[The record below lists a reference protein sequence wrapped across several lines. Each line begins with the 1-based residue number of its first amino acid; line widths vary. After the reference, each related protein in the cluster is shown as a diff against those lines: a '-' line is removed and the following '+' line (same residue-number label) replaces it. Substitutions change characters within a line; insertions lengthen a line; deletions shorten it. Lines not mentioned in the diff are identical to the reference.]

1 MDAVEY
7 LTGQRVKMH
16 EVYTA
21 EISISFCGP
30 ARPLTEKLMKSLES
44 ISLIATEIGFPF
56 EIILVADPGDR
67 ELWETL
73 QKNQGRFG
81 NFYVLKQG
89 TRNYGEAVR
98 VGFEASSNKFFIPFD
113 TSLVYDV
120 RYADIIHS
128 FLMKREKKLFLT
140 ELPVI
145 HRDLINDVGGYRDLA
160 YSHDIDLYSRIAMM
174 YGVVAF
180 PAMFNRIPII
190 SPPPRNEGGLG
201 NEERP
206 TLKKMRDHIIA
217 CNYDVD
223 DLMALYESTGK
234 GGRLRKK
241 ILFSILFLVS
251 RISRIKPF
259 RFDRNN
265 YLVLMENIFESLVLK
280 DFARYGLEE
289 TEANMVLSSEE
300 VNYLRNRSRLYKD
313 VIYSINK
320 YVVEL

>member
-30 ARPLTEKLMKSLES
+30 ARSRNEKIVESLES
-44 ISLIATEIGFPF
+44 ISMIATEIGFPF
-56 EIILVADPGDR
+56 EIILVADPGNR
-67 ELWETL
+67 ELWESL
-73 QKNQGRFG
+73 QKNSGRFD
-81 NFYVLKQG
+81 NFYVLKQH

-98 VGFEASSNKFFIPFD
+98 VGFESSSNRFFIPFD

-174 YGVVAF
+174 YGIVAF
-180 PAMFNRIPII
+180 PAMFNRVPIV
-190 SPPPRNEGGLG
+190 SPPPHNTGGLG
-201 NEERP
+201 NGEKP
-206 TLKKMRDHIIA
+206 SLKKMRDHIIA
-217 CNYDVD
+217 CNYDID
-223 DLMALYESTGK
+223 DLMALYESGS
-234 GGRLRKK
+234 RSRRIRKK
-241 ILFSILFLVS
+241 VIFSLLYLVS

-265 YLVLMENIFESLVLK
+265 YLILMENIFESLVLK
-280 DFARYGLEE
+280 DFARYGLENMQ
-289 TEANMVLSSEE
+289 ANMVLSSEE
-300 VNYLRNRSRLYKD
+300 VNYLRKRSRLYKD